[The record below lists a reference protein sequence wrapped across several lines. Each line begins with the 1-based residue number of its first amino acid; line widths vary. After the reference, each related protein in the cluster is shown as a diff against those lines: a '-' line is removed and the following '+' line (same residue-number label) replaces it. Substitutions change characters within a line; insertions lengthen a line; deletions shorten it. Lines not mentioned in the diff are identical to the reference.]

1 VTISIAKDSEIIL
14 GVTNIIN
21 NGIIAIIVHFFV
33 KFDVIDGRQGKYYK
47 IFLPSLA
54 VIDQIHA

>member
-1 VTISIAKDSEIIL
+1 VTISIAKDSEIIF

-21 NGIIAIIVHFFV
+21 NGIIATIVHFFV

-54 VIDQIHA
+54 VID